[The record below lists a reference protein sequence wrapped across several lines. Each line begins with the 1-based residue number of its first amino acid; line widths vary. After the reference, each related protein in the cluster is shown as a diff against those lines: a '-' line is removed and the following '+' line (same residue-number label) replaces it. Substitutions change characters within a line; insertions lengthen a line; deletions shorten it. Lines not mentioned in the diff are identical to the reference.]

1 MHPSILL
8 LTISLIYTILILILF
23 CIKDKKNTIE
33 NKIYMSLLIT
43 VIVGII
49 LDICGIYCHLLLPD
63 TSFIRW
69 FVVKLYLAYLLIF
82 VYLITLYVV
91 LVCYKKEMKLVK
103 EKETNKKVKHIVN
116 FLTLFLIISLILN
129 FILTYTYYKN
139 GNEVYLIGPN
149 TIYVYGVSA
158 IGIFSWI
165 YFVIK
170 NRKGI
175 SLRKIIPILLFVVFC
190 VPVILLQLSNPQILV
205 VTSLTAF
212 LVNFMYHTIENP
224 DLKQLEEVTRNNEIT
239 EQSYI
244 DKSNFIFEMTQEV
257 REPLNYIKN
266 TSKVLIDNN
275 PTKDE
280 YKEGLGY
287 IYNASRQLD
296 FVVNDVLNVSTLDVQ
311 KVKILNNRYNL
322 DRLYEDL
329 IKRVEPSINN
339 NVKFRYSIPNNIP
352 YLYGDNI
359 KLKQVLY
366 SLLMNAVKKTENGFI
381 EFNVNTIEKYDVCRV
396 IFRITDSG
404 CGIGLEKIN
413 EILSVTGELNKED
426 IENLEKSE
434 FNIELCQKI
443 IKSLGGNLLI
453 KSKLGKGTEVI
464 LTIDQKIYREEEK
477 IVNNNNYG
485 TKKVLVVCQDKKIRE
500 IIKKVLN
507 ENEINGS
514 YILYGLD
521 AVDRIKSGK
530 KYDYII
536 IEDEMKEIN
545 GYETIKKLKNLKEF
559 KIPCIILLN
568 ENKEK
573 IKKYY
578 IKDGYSDYILTR
590 ELRNELKRIIDKY

>member
-1 MHPSILL
+1 MCSFFF
-8 LTISLIYTILILILF
+8 ISLLNIVYF
-23 CIKDKKNTIE
+23 KKERFNTLE
-33 NKIYMSLLIT
+33 NKIYSYLILTSLFGTIIGVPCYYFMKYKEIFGVFNIITSKAYLVYLVMWLMIFTMYILLIT
-43 VIVGII
+43 VKGIDKNKLIKNIFIITII
-49 LDICGIYCHLLLPD
+49 LLVGVIILPLYYYNENGIVFSYGPSTNLMYIISSL
-63 TSFIRW
+63 FI
-69 FVVKLYLAYLLIF
+69 LIVIGCMIKNIKF
-82 VYLITLYVV
+82 L
-91 LVCYKKEMKLVK
+91 K
-103 EKETNKKVKHIVN
+103 EKK
-116 FLTLFLIISLILN
+116 
-129 FILTYTYYKN
+129 FI
-139 GNEVYLIGPN
+139 PM
-149 TIYVYGVSA
+149 
-158 IGIFSWI
+158 
-165 YFVIK
+165 
-170 NRKGI
+170 
-175 SLRKIIPILLFVVFC
+175 
-190 VPVILLQLSNPQILV
+190 
-205 VTSLTAF
+205 TAF
-212 LVNFMYHTIENP
+212 LIVGTIIMIIQKLNPGLLLLTFGEAFITFLMYFTIENP
-224 DLKQLEEVTRNNEIT
+224 DVKQMKELERNNEIT

-426 IENLEKSE
+426 IDNLEKSE